1 MDNLAYKESFDHLI
15 TELIEGKTYLV
26 SPKPKVNHNLVSS
39 RIYRIFADYLEG
51 KTCMAL
57 SDGYDVFLDEE
68 NHYVPDAMIVCDRSK
83 IKNDGIHGAP
93 DLVVEVLSPST
104 MMNDRGPKMRHYAA
118 AGVREYWLVQPL
130 EKTVEVYLNHDG
142 TFELDRSYAVYE
154 DWEIAR
160 MTEEERAALLAP
172 IRGSLYN
179 DLVIPVEDIFRDV
192 DRIFAPFQEGGGP
205 EGRGESPVRPAN
217 QL

>member
-1 MDNLAYKESFDHLI
+1 MENLAYHEPLDPPV
-15 TELIEGKTYLV
+15 TELIEGKTYRR
-26 SPKPKVNHNLVSS
+26 SPTPRVNHTLVAS

-104 MMNDRGPKMRHYAA
+104 MVRDRGVKMRHYAA
-118 AGVREYWLVQPL
+118 AGVKEYWLAQPL

-160 MTEEERAALLAP
+160 MTDEERAVLLAP
-172 IRGSLYN
+172 IHVSLYD
-179 DLVIPVEDIFRDV
+179 DLVIPVEDIFCDV
-192 DRIFAPFQEGGGP
+192 DIV
-205 EGRGESPVRPAN
+205 S
-217 QL
+217 

>member
-1 MDNLAYKESFDHLI
+1 MENLAYNEYLDPPV
-15 TELIEGKTYLV
+15 TELIEGKTYLM
-26 SPKPKVNHNLVSS
+26 SPKPRVNHTLVAS

-93 DLVVEVLSPST
+93 DLIVEVLSPST
-104 MMNDRGPKMRHYAA
+104 MARDRGVKMRHYAA
-118 AGVREYWLVQPL
+118 AGVKEYWLVQPL
-130 EKTVEVYLNHDG
+130 EKTVEIYLNHDG
-142 TFELDRSYAVYE
+142 TFKLDRSYAVYE
-154 DWEIAR
+154 DWEIAQ
-160 MTEEERAALLAP
+160 MTDEERATLLAP
-172 IRGSLYN
+172 IRVSLYD

-192 DRIFAPFQEGGGP
+192 DII
-205 EGRGESPVRPAN
+205 S
-217 QL
+217 

>member
-1 MDNLAYKESFDHLI
+1 MENLAYNEYLDPPV
-15 TELIEGKTYLV
+15 TELIEGKTYLM
-26 SPKPKVNHNLVSS
+26 SPKP
-39 RIYRIFADYLEG
+39 RIRHTAVVGRLYRIFADYLEG
-51 KTCMAL
+51 KTCTAWP
-57 SDGYDVFLDEE
+57 DNVDVFLDDK
-68 NHYVPDAMIVCDRSK
+68 NRYVPDVMIVCDRSK

-118 AGVREYWLVQPL
+118 AGVKEYWLVQPL

-160 MTEEERAALLAP
+160 MTDEERATLLAP
-172 IRGSLYN
+172 IRVSLYD

-192 DRIFAPFQEGGGP
+192 DII
-205 EGRGESPVRPAN
+205 S
-217 QL
+217 

>member
-1 MDNLAYKESFDHLI
+1 MTMENLAYVDPPV
-15 TELIEGKTYLV
+15 TELIEGKICLM
-26 SPKPKVNHNLVSS
+26 SPKPRVSHTLVAS

-83 IKNDGIHGAP
+83 TKNDGIHGAP

-104 MMNDRGPKMRHYAA
+104 MTRDRGVKMRHYAA

-142 TFELDRSYAVYE
+142 TFELDRTYAVYE
-154 DWEIAR
+154 DWEVAR
-160 MTEEERAALLAP
+160 MTEEERADLLTD
-172 IRGSLYN
+172 ICVSLYD
-179 DLVIPVEDIFRDV
+179 DLCVSVKEIFRDL
-192 DRIFAPFQEGGGP
+192 DMLA
-205 EGRGESPVRPAN
+205 
-217 QL
+217 